1 MEYILSQSSFWWGR
15 RRGPGRGRRC
25 RVSCRENPGLSRS
38 DPAPRP
44 GTAGEFAYRD
54 LASTELTCTGV

>member
-15 RRGPGRGRRC
+15 RRGPGRRRRC
-25 RVSCRENPGLSRS
+25 RVSCENPGLSRS